1 VWWCR
6 RVKQRMVHLF
16 LCLFNFRF
24 FSGFWLNRWLEVL
37 FLANSRTK
45 MSCLRFK
52 YIWFGF
58 IYIKYVCVAVWVTSF
73 DCFRKTDVIL
83 RVTQSFLFREIQSGF
98 TVKLRRYSRCV
109 CAVKKDINPVVSI
122 WWSVEMGFICLVV
135 SFFVSLFGFGVREV
149 YKNGDIFNHVIF
161 AQYWG
166 KLDFF

>member
-1 VWWCR
+1 
-6 RVKQRMVHLF
+6 
-16 LCLFNFRF
+16 
-24 FSGFWLNRWLEVL
+24 
-37 FLANSRTK
+37 

-52 YIWFGF
+52 YILFGF
-58 IYIKYVCVAVWVTSF
+58 IYIKFKVCVWRCELRVSIV
-73 DCFRKTDVIL
+73 FRKTDVIL

-166 KLDFF
+166 KLDFFLITKKIKE